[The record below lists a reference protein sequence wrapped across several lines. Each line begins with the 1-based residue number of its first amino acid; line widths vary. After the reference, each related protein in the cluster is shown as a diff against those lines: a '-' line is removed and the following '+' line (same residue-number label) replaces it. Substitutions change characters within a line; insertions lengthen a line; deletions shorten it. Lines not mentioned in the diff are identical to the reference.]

1 MCVGTAI
8 CQRIDRPAS
17 IQAVLLS
24 RDMKVSEI
32 LIDILSMVFASSV
45 YTGVKED
52 LYDGVYR

>member
-1 MCVGTAI
+1 MCVGIAI

-17 IQAVLLS
+17 IQAVLRS
-24 RDMKVSEI
+24 QGMKASEI
-32 LIDILSMVFASSV
+32 IIDIMSMVFALSV